1 MIKAIGLRL
10 FPKALGDNKGV
21 TSLEYAVLGVFLV
34 VAIIAAVTGLQEKL
48 STALV
53 TTIGDSI

>member
-1 MIKAIGLRL
+1 MIKAIGSRL

-34 VAIIAAVTGLQEKL
+34 VAIIAAVTGLEGKL